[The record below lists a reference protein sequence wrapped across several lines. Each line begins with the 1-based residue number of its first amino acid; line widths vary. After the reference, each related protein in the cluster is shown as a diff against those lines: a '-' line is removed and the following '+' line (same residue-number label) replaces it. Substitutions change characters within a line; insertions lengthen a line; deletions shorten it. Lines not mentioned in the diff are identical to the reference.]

1 MMGRSEIDRL
11 MREFYAARMRGD
23 LEEVCRSFLAD
34 AQFKIAS
41 ASKVRQVAIRANG
54 VEEIRPLM
62 ALLLKTFRLSDF
74 AILAMTIE
82 GAEVTVHWQA
92 NVRSKIT
99 GATVPTELAD
109 IVKLRDGF
117 IADFY
122 EIYMRG

>member
-11 MREFYAARMRGD
+11 MRDFYAARMRGD
-23 LEEVCRSFLAD
+23 LEAVCRSFLAD
-34 AQFKIAS
+34 AQLKIAS
-41 ASKVRQVAIRANG
+41 ASKVRPVAIRANG

-62 ALLLKTFRLSDF
+62 ALLFKTFRLSDF
-74 AILAMTIE
+74 AILAMTID

-92 NVRSKIT
+92 KVRSKIT

-117 IADFY
+117 IADFDEVY
-122 EIYMRG
+122 VQA

>member
-11 MREFYAARMRGD
+11 IRDFYAARMRGD
-23 LEEVCRSFLAD
+23 LEAVCRSFLAD
-34 AQFKIAS
+34 AQLKIAS
-41 ASKVRQVAIRANG
+41 ASKVRPVAIRANG

-62 ALLLKTFRLSDF
+62 ALLFKTFRLSDF
-74 AILAMTIE
+74 AILAMTID

-92 NVRSKIT
+92 KVGSKIT

-117 IADFY
+117 IADFDEVY
-122 EIYMRG
+122 VQG

>member
-11 MREFYAARMRGD
+11 MRDFYAARMRGD
-23 LEEVCRSFLAD
+23 LEAVCRSFLAD
-34 AQFKIAS
+34 AQLKIAS
-41 ASKVRQVAIRANG
+41 ASKVRPVAIRANG

-62 ALLLKTFRLSDF
+62 ALLFKTFRLSDF
-74 AILAMTIE
+74 AILAMTID

-99 GATVPTELAD
+99 RATVPTELAD

-117 IADFY
+117 IADFDEVY
-122 EIYMRG
+122 VRG

>member
-1 MMGRSEIDRL
+1 MMGRIEIDRR
-11 MREFYAARMRGD
+11 MREFYAARVRGD
-23 LEEVCRSFLAD
+23 LEAVCRSFFAD

-41 ASKVRQVAIRANG
+41 ASKVRPVAIRANG

-62 ALLLKTFRLSDF
+62 ALLFKTFRLSDF
-74 AILAMTIE
+74 AILAMTID
-82 GAEVTVHWQA
+82 GAEVKVHWQA

-117 IADFY
+117 IADFDEVY
-122 EIYMRG
+122 VRG